1 MKKIHTEFPQLLNNK
16 KKILLL
22 GKNSTLCKNFLT
34 RIDKEKF
41 DIFLYGKKNINFL
54 NKKDDKKLHQILKRI
69 QPDIIINFIGKFELN
84 SRSNMDLF
92 KINISPTWELISFYL
107 KKKNDKKI
115 KLLIIGSSSQ
125 SSPRKKYMLY
135 AASKTALNNLVRS
148 AKENFKNS
156 KVDIKILNPRTFGGK
171 HLKHFK
177 KVINEDVNKV
187 AKLIYRYISH

>member
-1 MKKIHTEFPQLLNNK
+1 MKKIHTEFPQLLNKK

-54 NKKDDKKLHQILKRI
+54 NKKDDKKLHKILKRI

-115 KLLIIGSSSQ
+115 KLLII
-125 SSPRKKYMLY
+125 
-135 AASKTALNNLVRS
+135 ASFMCMFLTNKTRLKIKDIVKRISVDESVSLE
-148 AKENFKNS
+148 EN
-156 KVDIKILNPRTFGGK
+156 I
-171 HLKHFK
+171 
-177 KVINEDVNKV
+177 
-187 AKLIYRYISH
+187 